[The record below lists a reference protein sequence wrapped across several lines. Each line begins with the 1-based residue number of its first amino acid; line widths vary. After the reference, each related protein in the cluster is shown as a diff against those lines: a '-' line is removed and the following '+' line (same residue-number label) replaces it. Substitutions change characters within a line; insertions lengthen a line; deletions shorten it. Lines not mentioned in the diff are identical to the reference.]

1 MVCYI
6 LFRLENVLRN
16 FSTLT
21 RDDIIQIHYNE
32 KIYEIKVLEVK
43 PGNDGISIV
52 ETDLEVRIIITLSLR
67 SFEISKILQFS

>member
-1 MVCYI
+1 M
-6 LFRLENVLRN
+6 LRN

-32 KIYEIKVLEVK
+32 KNYDIKVLEVK

-52 ETDLEVRIIITLSLR
+52 ETDLEVRIIVKFNMFLFFAI
-67 SFEISKILQFS
+67 F